1 LAEFNRNLVDPIK
14 LTFDSIVYSQSI
26 EETIENEVL
35 RQLDKSNSNLIGYFH
50 QNIFHHLNP
59 KWNVPKHGYDVENMI
74 DKVFVEMKNKHN
86 TMNSSSSAKT
96 FMRMQSTIIRDPLST
111 CLLVEVIAKRS
122 QNVDWVVT
130 LDGTR
135 MIADNRIRRVSIDKF
150 YDMVTGEKNS
160 FARLCKVLP
169 RVIEDVVK
177 ENSVNSKSNTVF
189 QELEAIS
196 PNLLT
201 SIYLLS
207 FKNYDG
213 FVSFKL

>member
-1 LAEFNRNLVDPIK
+1 
-14 LTFDSIVYSQSI
+14 
-26 EETIENEVL
+26 
-35 RQLDKSNSNLIGYFH
+35 
-50 QNIFHHLNP
+50 
-59 KWNVPKHGYDVENMI
+59 
-74 DKVFVEMKNKHN
+74 
-86 TMNSSSSAKT
+86 
-96 FMRMQSTIIRDPLST
+96 
-111 CLLVEVIAKRS
+111 
-122 QNVDWVVT
+122 
-130 LDGTR
+130 
-135 MIADNRIRRVSIDKF
+135 
-150 YDMVTGEKNS
+150 MVTGEKNS